1 MAAAPDAPTLK
12 TIANFADSFRLVGPD
27 GETFTVKWK
36 WEPSLPTTRP
46 NGVTGWADHNGKVI
60 RVHVCAHNPCTAVHS
75 PAKYGNFTA
84 PKHGRLLPRLP
95 NTETLLPPPETE
107 PLAEPAPV
115 APITAP
121 SDDNGVEVSDE
132 HRAAKRRR
140 GAWIDPGDPYNCGMT
155 IEEQDEEILSV
166 LRMA

>member
-1 MAAAPDAPTLK
+1 MAAAPDAPTLQ

-46 NGVTGWADHNGKVI
+46 NGATGWAVHNGKVI
-60 RVHVCAHNPCTAVHS
+60 RVHCCSFV
-75 PAKYGNFTA
+75 
-84 PKHGRLLPRLP
+84 HGRLLPRLP

-115 APITAP
+115 APITAA